1 MRTIT
6 YWEYKGH
13 KMTTKYCEIYQ
24 YPIGYANYCFTIDI
38 DGEYEVSKNYNFK
51 LDNIRQMEESVL
63 MEYFDELQERAN
75 QLIWAHIKLCLDVR
89 HQGGIINGKSS

>member
-13 KMTTKYCEIYQ
+13 KMTTMSCEIYQ
-24 YPIGYANYCFTIDI
+24 YPIGYANYYFTIDI
-38 DGEYEVSKNYNFK
+38 DGEYKVSKNFNFK

-63 MEYFDELQERAN
+63 REYFDELQERAN

-89 HQGGIINGKSS
+89 H